1 MAAECLRVLRGGQP
15 YPLQFPH
22 HPTPPERHTYP
33 SFGGLAP
40 ATLDSGVGKGD
51 SAGAAPS
58 RPVGIISSK
67 VERTPVTMSVAAPA
81 ATVMLTTLADGR
93 IQLAGGTYPIKD
105 QIRARGG
112 LWNPAERVWTL
123 PAGTDTAFVAVMPAA
138 AASKPKT
145 AAEIYRRVAA
155 AVAPFKAPCRDGR
168 CCSAA
173 AAFWPADDY
182 YGPAHYRCPHHGET
196 RATYSG
202 T

>member
-1 MAAECLRVLRGGQP
+1 
-15 YPLQFPH
+15 
-22 HPTPPERHTYP
+22 
-33 SFGGLAP
+33 
-40 ATLDSGVGKGD
+40 
-51 SAGAAPS
+51 
-58 RPVGIISSK
+58 
-67 VERTPVTMSVAAPA
+67 MSVAAPA

-123 PAGTDTAFVAVMPAA
+123 PAGTDTAFVAAASAATAPRMAVMPAA
-138 AASKPKT
+138 AASKPET

>member
-1 MAAECLRVLRGGQP
+1 
-15 YPLQFPH
+15 
-22 HPTPPERHTYP
+22 
-33 SFGGLAP
+33 
-40 ATLDSGVGKGD
+40 
-51 SAGAAPS
+51 
-58 RPVGIISSK
+58 
-67 VERTPVTMSVAAPA
+67 
-81 ATVMLTTLADGR
+81 MLTTLADGR

-105 QIRARGG
+105 QIRAHGG
-112 LWNPAERVWTL
+112 RWNPAERVWTL
-123 PAGTDTAFVAVMPAA
+123 PAGTDTAFTEAVAVAA
-138 AASKPKT
+138 PSGALPKPET

-173 AAFWPADDY
+173 SAFWPTDDP